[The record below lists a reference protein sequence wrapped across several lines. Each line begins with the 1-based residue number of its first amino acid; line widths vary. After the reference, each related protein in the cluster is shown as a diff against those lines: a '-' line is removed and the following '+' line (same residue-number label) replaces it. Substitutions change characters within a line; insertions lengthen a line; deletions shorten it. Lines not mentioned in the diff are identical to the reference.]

1 MNISGLT
8 NIQPTQNYSMS
19 VKKHSYFNK
28 NLKTDTFERTTSP
41 AFAGRS
47 SKCVK
52 LIENELR
59 NIDGVHDPYSDI
71 VMISERKFNAF
82 RTKLK
87 KRNNSKSMI
96 TLLSAQ
102 EEHMFPP
109 EKEVFG
115 YIKSYTKKTAKNSS
129 KKARELTFSE
139 ILQDLLP
146 NAKVHLVNKQ
156 VNVIKN
162 IQKLSEK
169 QLSEESQKKVNQVL
183 STIEESIYNDSFRI
197 GPAKKELAKLRNEI
211 PEKKAF
217 KRIMQETERFPSSVT
232 SPEVFIVNNANKTS
246 QQIAEAFIHPALI
259 SVEHIKPY
267 SKGGES
273 SAKNYIAASTRM
285 NNIRSSTPLH
295 EFIRRFPNI
304 PTCTQRYIDDITLKI
319 NRGGLRNLAVAMPE
333 VKEGL
338 NKQSKGLINVDISNI
353 SNDVTQGANK
363 LRTKIDE
370 LVNYFHH

>member
-1 MNISGLT
+1 
-8 NIQPTQNYSMS
+8 
-19 VKKHSYFNK
+19 
-28 NLKTDTFERTTSP
+28 
-41 AFAGRS
+41 
-47 SKCVK
+47 
-52 LIENELR
+52 
-59 NIDGVHDPYSDI
+59 
-71 VMISERKFNAF
+71 
-82 RTKLK
+82 
-87 KRNNSKSMI
+87 
-96 TLLSAQ
+96 
-102 EEHMFPP
+102 
-109 EKEVFG
+109 
-115 YIKSYTKKTAKNSS
+115 
-129 KKARELTFSE
+129 
-139 ILQDLLP
+139 
-146 NAKVHLVNKQ
+146 
-156 VNVIKN
+156 
-162 IQKLSEK
+162 
-169 QLSEESQKKVNQVL
+169 
-183 STIEESIYNDSFRI
+183 
-197 GPAKKELAKLRNEI
+197 
-211 PEKKAF
+211 
-217 KRIMQETERFPSSVT
+217 MQETERFPSSVT